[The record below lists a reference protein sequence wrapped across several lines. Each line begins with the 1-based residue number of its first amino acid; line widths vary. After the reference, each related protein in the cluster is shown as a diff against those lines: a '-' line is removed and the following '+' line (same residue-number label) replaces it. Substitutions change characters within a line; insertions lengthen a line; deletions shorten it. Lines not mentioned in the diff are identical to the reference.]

1 MAQKTDWYRDA
12 VVYQI
17 YPLSFMDANNDG
29 FGDIPGVIS
38 KLDYLKD
45 LGVTAIWFSPLYP
58 SPWKDYGYDVADYRA
73 IHPAF
78 GTMAD
83 FDRLMEECRKR
94 GIRVIMDMVLN
105 HTSDQHPW
113 FQAALK
119 DPKSKYRD
127 YYIIR
132 AGRRRGGKLLPPTNW
147 TSCFTGPAWERIG
160 ETDEFYLHLFA
171 PEQPDLNWENPE
183 VRREI
188 QRILRFW
195 LDKGVAGFRFDVFN
209 LYSKAQPL
217 RSDRNPFRLQK
228 GTNFFV
234 DGPRMHEFLQELNT
248 GVFSHYDALTPTP
261 SARATRPTPSTRTA
275 TSSATRASST
285 ASSTLSI

>member
-17 YPLSFMDANNDG
+17 YPLSFMDSNNDG
-29 FGDIPGVIS
+29 YGDIPGVIS

-83 FDRLMEECRKR
+83 FDRLMEECKKR

-113 FQAALK
+113 FKAALK

-132 AGRRRGGKLLPPTNW
+132 PGRRRGGKLLPPTNW

-171 PEQPDLNWENPE
+171 PEQPD
-183 VRREI
+183 RRSS
-188 QRILRFW
+188 RI
-195 LDKGVAGFRFDVFN
+195 
-209 LYSKAQPL
+209 
-217 RSDRNPFRLQK
+217 
-228 GTNFFV
+228 
-234 DGPRMHEFLQELNT
+234 
-248 GVFSHYDALTPTP
+248 
-261 SARATRPTPSTRTA
+261 
-275 TSSATRASST
+275 
-285 ASSTLSI
+285 